1 MKGRTT
7 MIRPAPWPLYDTEKV
22 ARWLE
27 KMARQGFVLTEH
39 GFPGTLPLAIFQKT
53 NRQNLRYCLVGTV
66 SNAYTPEQE
75 TIAWNEARGW
85 TYVARYGD
93 YYVYRSEE
101 LLIEDLETAPAVLD
115 TLISRWG
122 IAGGIIGLI
131 LFLMLT
137 ATVSSLRD
145 FLQCDALLA
154 FAMMVGVPVYAW
166 FAARYLKGRRESQE

>member
-1 MKGRTT
+1 MLPFVC
-7 MIRPAPWPLYDTEKV
+7 PAPIP
-22 ARWLE
+22 
-27 KMARQGFVLTEH
+27 RQLPDGWGRGVVF
-39 GFPGTLPLAIFQKT
+39 LPLTAKT

-66 SNAYTPEQE
+66 SNAYAPEQE

-115 TLISRWG
+115 TLMSRWG
-122 IAGGIIGLI
+122 IAGCIIGLI

-166 FAARYLKGRRESQE
+166 FAARYLKGWRESQE

>member
-1 MKGRTT
+1 MEERTT
-7 MIRPAPWPLYDTEKV
+7 MIRPAPWPLYDTKKV

-27 KMARQGFVLTEH
+27 KMARQGLVLTER
-39 GFPGTLPLAIFQKT
+39 GFPGTLPLAIFQRT

-66 SNAYTPEQE
+66 SNAYAPEWE

-85 TYVARYGD
+85 MYVARYGD

-101 LLIEDLETAPAVLD
+101 LMIEDLETAPTVLD
-115 TLISRWG
+115 TLMGRWG
-122 IAGGIIGLI
+122 IVGCVIGLI
-131 LFLMLT
+131 LFLALT

-145 FLQCDALLA
+145 FLKFDALLA

-166 FAARYLKGRRESQE
+166 FAARYLKGWRERGE

>member
-66 SNAYTPEQE
+66 SNVYAPEQE

-101 LLIEDLETAPAVLD
+101 AADRGLGDGPGSAGYLDESVGHCRVHHWAYPFPDAHGYRFFPA
-115 TLISRWG
+115 
-122 IAGGIIGLI
+122 
-131 LFLMLT
+131 
-137 ATVSSLRD
+137 
-145 FLQCDALLA
+145 
-154 FAMMVGVPVYAW
+154 
-166 FAARYLKGRRESQE
+166 

>member
-1 MKGRTT
+1 M
-7 MIRPAPWPLYDTEKV
+7 
-22 ARWLE
+22 
-27 KMARQGFVLTEH
+27 
-39 GFPGTLPLAIFQKT
+39 
-53 NRQNLRYCLVGTV
+53 N
-66 SNAYTPEQE
+66 NAYDPEQE
-75 TIAWNEARGW
+75 TLAWNEARGW

-115 TLISRWG
+115 TLMSRWG
-122 IAGGIIGLI
+122 IAGCIIGLI

-166 FAARYLKGRRESQE
+166 FAARYLKGWRESQE

>member
-1 MKGRTT
+1 MEGRTT

-39 GFPGTLPLAIFQKT
+39 GFPGTLHLAIFQKT

-66 SNAYTPEQE
+66 SNAYAPEQE

-115 TLISRWG
+115 TLMSRWG
-122 IAGGIIGLI
+122 LAGCIIGLI